1 MGAARTT
8 LPKNTIAVRAK
19 PINRRGTMNRD
30 RERKAST
37 ANDEPPYKKTCV
49 MAAVVKNAIVA

>member
-8 LPKNTIAVRAK
+8 LPKNTITVRAK
-19 PINRRGTMNRD
+19 SIKRPRTLTRPT
-30 RERKAST
+30 
-37 ANDEPPYKKTCV
+37 KTCV